1 MFYQLRAQPCQLHCW
16 NMTRFYDSIK
26 SVPPLKCDLAYVGPQ
41 CQGRNQKHSGFYGI
55 KNNEI
60 VIKGFFMVYVFF
72 HFPIKIVWC
81 LKGLFCPPIYQGI
94 SFCTFFNLSQPNCTT
109 RGLQGFKS
117 LTKLN
122 LNVNRYMCCFHHH
135 NC

>member
-41 CQGRNQKHSGFYGI
+41 CQGRNQKHSGFYGVQND
-55 KNNEI
+55 KNIEEI
-60 VIKGFFMVYVFF
+60 LMVYMFSF
-72 HFPIKIVWC
+72 SYKHC
-81 LKGLFCPPIYQGI
+81 LISKGLFCPPIYQGSI